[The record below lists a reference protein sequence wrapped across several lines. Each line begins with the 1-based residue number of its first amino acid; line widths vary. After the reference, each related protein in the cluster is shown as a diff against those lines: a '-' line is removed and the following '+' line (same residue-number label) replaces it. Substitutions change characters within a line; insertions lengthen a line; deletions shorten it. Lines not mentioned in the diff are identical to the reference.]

1 MPEAVVNGVRLS
13 YQVNGAGEPV
23 LLVCGT
29 GQRSSTWYLA
39 MVPSLLAAGYQV
51 VTFDNRGVPP
61 SEAPPAPYTVEE
73 MAADTAG
80 LIEHLGLSPTRVVGY
95 SLGAFITQELALT
108 RPDLVRGAVLMGTFA
123 RQDAMRKAA
132 TRAWVELDRAGI
144 VLPPLVEAVQLAGF
158 VFSREA
164 LDHDSLVEQYL
175 AFSLAFPPWVGDG
188 RLGQHEAD
196 LTYDGRLEAL
206 AGVRV
211 PCTVVAFERDLLT
224 PPKLCR
230 EVAEAIPGATYSE
243 IPGCGHAGPFE
254 KPVEVVAEI
263 LLALDKA

>member
-1 MPEAVVNGVRLS
+1 MPEAVVGGVRLS
-13 YQVNGAGEPV
+13 YQVNGTGQPV

-51 VTFDNRGVPP
+51 VTFDNRGVAS
-61 SEAPPAPYTVEE
+61 SEAPPPPYSVEQ
-73 MAADTAG
+73 MAGDTAA
-80 LIEHLGLSPTRVVGY
+80 LIEHLALSPALVVGY
-95 SLGAFITQELALT
+95 SLGAFIAQELALR
-108 RPDLVRGAVLMGTFA
+108 RPDLVRGAVLIGTFA

-196 LTYDGRLEAL
+196 MAYDGRLEAL
-206 AGVRV
+206 GKVRV
-211 PCTVVAFERDLLT
+211 PCTVVGFERDLLT

-230 EVAEAIPGATYSE
+230 EVAEAIPGAVYVE

-254 KPVEVVAEI
+254 KPAEVVAAVLEA
-263 LLALDKA
+263 LAKS